1 MKEDAFDDL
10 RCPFNYKAEL
20 KRVRRA
26 LNAKVGRYISD
37 HPMMSYR
44 ELAKK
49 FHLSLG
55 TLCNIARRHELKRN
69 LGRRPRRPRPID
81 DATVPLPSDAKRP
94 PDLP

>member
-37 HPMMSYR
+37 NSMMSYR
-44 ELAKK
+44 ELAKT
-49 FHLSLG
+49 F
-55 TLCNIARRHELKRN
+55 NISPGAVCAIAKRYKLKRK
-69 LGRRPRRPRPID
+69 LGRPPRRPRSID
-81 DATVPLPSDAKRP
+81 EATVPPPLDVKRP